1 MKNTPK
7 IIDPVVF
14 AKNIRKYRKS
24 MGLRQKELAQKID
37 VSNTSM
43 NAYEMG
49 NSMPTLDTLIK
60 MSRLFGVTVESL
72 VEPIGV
78 TANFNSIEEELIRSC
93 VNHIAMLNTEIKQEE
108 IFDLGSNHTDTSHQE
123 NMKKLEY
130 YKSLFVS
137 VAEELKKGV

>member
-14 AKNIRKYRKS
+14 AKNVRKYRKI
-24 MGLRQKELAQKID
+24 MGLKQKQLAQKID
-37 VSNTSM
+37 VSSTSM
-43 NAYEMG
+43 NAYEKG
-49 NSMPTLDTLIK
+49 NSMPALDTLIK
-60 MSRLFGVTVESL
+60 MSRLFGATVESL

-78 TANFNSIEEELIRSC
+78 SANFNSIEEELLRSC
-93 VNHIAMLNTEIKQEE
+93 VNHIAMLNTEIKQEK

-123 NMKKLEY
+123 NMKKLEH